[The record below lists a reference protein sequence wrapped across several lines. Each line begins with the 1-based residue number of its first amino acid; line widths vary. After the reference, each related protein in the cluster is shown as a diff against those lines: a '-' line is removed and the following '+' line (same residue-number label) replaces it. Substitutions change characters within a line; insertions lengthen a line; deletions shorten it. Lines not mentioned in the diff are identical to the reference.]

1 MKRICTAIGGLI
13 VVLIPFLSPL
23 KAQTQQEHLQLD
35 VATARALEFNAQL
48 KQHTLDAE
56 IAKAQSAEANAAFLP
71 QVEVSYNAMVTD
83 NPLNA
88 FGFKLNQRIVTQADF
103 APDLLNDPG
112 ASHDYSAQIKLMQP
126 LLNVDAMYMRLAAKS
141 AADAKRLGAKRMG
154 EYTRFQIAQQYL
166 QLGLAYKNVGV
177 MRRAAKA
184 ADAFLERARGM
195 REEGLILQSDL
206 LQAKAYSLQM
216 HTQVTTAEAG
226 VHNASDQLAILM
238 GETPVEGK
246 VYVVDSIAWDIP
258 VDVNEASVMGRTD
271 ILAYQAGV
279 QAAKNQVRASKLA
292 YLPRINAFGTYQL
305 NDNEAFGFS
314 QNSYLLGVNM
324 TWTLFK
330 GSQNYHKIRGA
341 RFQVKKLQSQLLE
354 QKNKAQAEYFHVK
367 RQLDVVKQEI
377 KKTRVMAAQTAEAY
391 RILQDRYAEGL
402 SPTSDLLRVQA
413 QQAQQELML
422 EQALFKKNVTIA
434 MLRLVTAQ

>member
-1 MKRICTAIGGLI
+1 MLI
-13 VVLIPFLSPL
+13 ASVYPAQMQAQEQHLS
-23 KAQTQQEHLQLD
+23 LD

-48 KQHTLDAE
+48 KQHTLNAE
-56 IAKAQSAEANAAFLP
+56 MAKAQSAEANATFLP

-103 APDLLNDPG
+103 NPALLNDPG

-126 LLNVDAMYMRLAAKS
+126 LLNLDAIYMRSAARAAAK
-141 AADAKRLGAKRMG
+141 AKDLGARRMA
-154 EYTRFQIAQQYL
+154 EYTRFQVAQQYL
-166 QLGLAYKNVGV
+166 QLDLAYKNVRV
-177 MRRAAKA
+177 MKRAAKA
-184 ADAFLERARGM
+184 ADAFLKRAKAM
-195 REEGLILQSDL
+195 HKEGLIQQSDL

-216 HTQVTTAEAG
+216 HTQVTTAEAS

-238 GETPVEGK
+238 GETPMEGK
-246 VYVVDSIAWDIP
+246 TYTVDRIAWDIP

-271 ILAYQAGV
+271 ILAYQEGL
-279 QAAKNQVRASKLA
+279 QAAKNQVKASKLT

-305 NDNEAFGFS
+305 NDDDALGFS
-314 QNSYLLGVNM
+314 ENSYLLGINM

-330 GSQNYHKIRGA
+330 GSQNYHKLRGA
-341 RFQVKKLQSQLLE
+341 RFQVKKLRSQLLE
-354 QKNKAQAEYFHVK
+354 QQNKAQAEYFQVK
-367 RQLDVVKQEI
+367 RQLEVVRQEI
-377 KKTRVMAAQTAEAY
+377 KQTKTMAAQTSEAY
-391 RILQDRYAEGL
+391 RILQDRYNEGL
-402 SPTSDLLRVQA
+402 APTSDLLRVQA
-413 QQAQQELML
+413 QQAQQRLML